1 MSGIWVYLLLFL
13 VLFGIPGAALIWF
26 TVSLILFRRAKEHA
40 PEKRRFRMIMLI
52 VSAVC
57 LAVLVAVIGSITG
70 ITALAIAHM

>member
-1 MSGIWVYLLLFL
+1 MSGFLADLLLFL
-13 VLFGIPGAALIWF
+13 VIFGIPGAALIWF
-26 TVSLILFRRAKEHA
+26 TVSLILFRRAKDRT

-57 LAVLVAVIGSITG
+57 LASLVAVIGSIAG